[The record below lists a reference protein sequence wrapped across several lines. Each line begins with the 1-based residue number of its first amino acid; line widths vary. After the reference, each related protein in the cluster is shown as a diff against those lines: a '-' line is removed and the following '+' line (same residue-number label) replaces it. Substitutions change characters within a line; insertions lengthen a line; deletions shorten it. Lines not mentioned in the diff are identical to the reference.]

1 MANLVGSADVVDVD
15 AVIVVVR
22 VILVVVAFMLK
33 VVVLLIDGVVAVV
46 VRLEMTLGWL
56 LSEAIVTILATHMAM
71 KITSQMII
79 L

>member
-1 MANLVGSADVVDVD
+1 MANLVGSADVVVVD
-15 AVIVVVR
+15 AFIVVVT
-22 VILVVVAFMLK
+22 VILVVVAFMLTD
-33 VVVLLIDGVVAVV
+33 VVPLIDGVAAVV
-46 VRLEMTLGWL
+46 VRLEMTFGWL